1 MKPKQKKRKQERKR
15 RWSKT
20 EIIALM
26 ALIIDTIFRIIDLI
40 FK

>member
-1 MKPKQKKRKQERKR
+1 MKPKQKKRKR

-40 FK
+40 FN